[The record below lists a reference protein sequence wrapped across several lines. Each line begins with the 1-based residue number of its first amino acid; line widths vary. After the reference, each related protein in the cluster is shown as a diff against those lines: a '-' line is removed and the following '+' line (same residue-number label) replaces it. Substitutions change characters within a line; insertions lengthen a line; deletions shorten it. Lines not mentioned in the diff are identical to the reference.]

1 MTKHI
6 KQGKQA
12 EKLAANYLQNNGYQI
27 VETNYRKGKAEVDI
41 IAKKGIFLVF
51 VEVKSLKKTNFGH
64 PETNITSNKTRLL
77 FQAANDY
84 QFETKW
90 KQEIRFDAIA
100 VTFLQQAYK
109 IEHFE
114 DAFS

>member
-1 MTKHI
+1 MAKHI
-6 KQGKQA
+6 KQGRLA
-12 EKLAANYLQNNGYQI
+12 EKIAATYLEKNGYQI
-27 VETNYRKGKAEVDI
+27 VDRNYRSGKAEVDI
-41 IAKKGIFLVF
+41 IAKKGIFMVF
-51 VEVKSLKKTNFGH
+51 VEVKSLKKVAFGH
-64 PETNITSNKTRLL
+64 PETNINSHKTALL
-77 FQAANDY
+77 FQAANAF

-90 KQEIRFDAIA
+90 NQEIRFDAIA